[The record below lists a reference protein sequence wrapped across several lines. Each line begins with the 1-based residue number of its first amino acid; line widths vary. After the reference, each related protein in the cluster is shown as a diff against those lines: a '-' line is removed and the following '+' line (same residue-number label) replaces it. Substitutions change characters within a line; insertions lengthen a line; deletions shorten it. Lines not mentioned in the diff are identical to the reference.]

1 MRCNRIV
8 RLIVCVIAAAAAT
21 RAAGA
26 QTTDSLPFGAG
37 ERLTFGIRAWKFGTI
52 GHAVMAVQGTALIRG
67 VETMLVSM
75 DTKMGVLFM
84 KGSDANRSWI
94 DPRRMT
100 SLRFEKHQRRPFSTT
115 DDSVEIFPD
124 LHRWSTARG
133 DTGSI
138 AGSAPLDE
146 LSFLYFLR
154 TVSLSPDSTYA
165 FDRHYDK
172 RRIPSMV
179 RVVKREQLQTPA
191 GTFSTVELEM
201 RVKDG
206 PDWKDEWVVRVWIS
220 DDRCRLPVRMESAV
234 PLLGAGVMT
243 LESAVTPT
251 GCGRESVVSRTP
263 LGSDKR

>member
-1 MRCNRIV
+1 MRFDGVI
-8 RLIVCVIAAAAAT
+8 RLLLCVIAGAASSSASN
-21 RAAGA
+21 A

-52 GHAVMAVQGTALIRG
+52 GHAVMAVQGTAVVRG
-67 VETMLVSM
+67 VETMVVTM
-75 DTKMGVLFM
+75 DTKMRVLFM

-100 SLRFEKHQRRPFSTT
+100 SLRFEKHQRRLFSTT

-124 LHRWSTARG
+124 LHRWSGAHG
-133 DTGSI
+133 DSGSI
-138 AGSAPLDE
+138 ADSAPLDE

-154 TVSLSPDSTYA
+154 TVSLAPDSTYA
-165 FDRHYDK
+165 FDRLYDK
-172 RRIPSMV
+172 RRIPSIV
-179 RVVKREQLQTPA
+179 RVVKREQLDTPA
-191 GTFSTVELEM
+191 GIFNTVELEM

-206 PDWKDEWVVRVWIS
+206 PGWKDEWVVRVWIS

-234 PLLGAGVMT
+234 PVLGAGVMT

-251 GCGRESVVSRTP
+251 ECGRESAGSRTQ